1 MAISNL
7 VSPGKK
13 MNLPGVSAFFG
24 TQERSANDNIQK
36 ISSTMLSDSMVS
48 SVVET
53 LKVFTS
59 EIGRLQETSK
69 NIVRSFVGLI
79 KSFKAINRDINIRFK
94 SLSSDLT
101 ASRLDFTRNILAA
114 GTGGAAVAGAG
125 VAAEV
130 RDPTR
135 QEKEKDKEKKEDDDR
150 FSFVDALAG
159 LLGLKAIGSAVLRG
173 GASATTTLAR
183 GLGMAITNPIVA
195 GMLGASTAFAA
206 ALFGS
211 AAIGDWLENK
221 FGIKEKIKAREGTEE
236 YKELQKTQKDA
247 SEAARNRVGET
258 RASRNQSLGEFLQ
271 SKGLRPAG
279 KEIKTVPGS
288 PDLITIIKDG
298 HPDKGKTFNFK
309 TGEEVRP
316 STGTPTT
323 PAPPAAPTID
333 KATESARSTTDTASS
348 SSTGA
353 GEGGAGLNVVPAG
366 EPVGSPAPAPAAP
379 APAAAPT
386 GAPAPAAP
394 AGGGGAPAPSGA
406 PARADTGGGGE
417 PLGTITAQ
425 HWMLNHPEVAAAYA
439 KLSPDDKKKAAEI
452 AAAGQESQAR
462 NFVMQKSGP
471 QDQTARGR
479 ARATMQSMGA
489 EPQGAPSGAPTA
501 APAPTAPEAPP
512 ATPAPPA
519 AGSGAPVVVNNNS
532 SQASES
538 ASNTEGNNV
547 AGQNFPMFVADPF
560 VQSYIQRQTPHY
572 Q

>member
-24 TQERSANDNIQK
+24 TQERSANDNVQK

-48 SVVET
+48 SVIET

-59 EIGRLQETSK
+59 EIGRLQETSQ
-69 NIVRSFVGLI
+69 NIVRSFVALI
-79 KSFKAINRDINIRFK
+79 KSFKNLNRDISVRFK
-94 SLSSDLT
+94 TLSSDLT
-101 ASRLDFTRNILAA
+101 ASRLDFVRNVTAMGTTGSA
-114 GTGGAAVAGAG
+114 GKLSLEDKFPPLPGQPPKPD
-125 VAAEV
+125 
-130 RDPTR
+130 DP
-135 QEKEKDKEKKEDDDR
+135 KKDNDSR
-150 FSFVDALAG
+150 FDFIDALAG
-159 LLGLKAIGSAVLRG
+159 LLGIKTLAK
-173 GASATTTLAR
+173 GATNTATTLAR

-195 GMLGASTAFAA
+195 GILGASGAFAA
-206 ALFGS
+206 AVFAS
-211 AAIGDWLENK
+211 AAIGDWLEKK
-221 FGIKEKIKAREGTEE
+221 FGIKEKIREREATDE

-279 KEIKTVPGS
+279 NEIKTVPGS

-323 PAPPAAPTID
+323 PAAPAAPTID
-333 KATESARSTTDTASS
+333 KATESARATPDAASS
-348 SSTGA
+348 ASTGA

-366 EPVGSPAPAPAAP
+366 ERVGSPTPAPAAP
-379 APAAAPT
+379 APETAPT
-386 GAPAPAAP
+386 GAPAPASPA
-394 AGGGGAPAPSGA
+394 AGGGAAPAPAPAGA
-406 PARADTGGGGE
+406 PARTSTGGE
-417 PLGTITAQ
+417 PLNTTTAQ

-439 KLSPDDKKKAAEI
+439 ALSPSDKKKAAEI
-452 AAAGQESQAR
+452 AASGQESEAR
-462 NFVMQKSGP
+462 NFVMSKGSAPKTQMSTGGA
-471 QDQTARGR
+471 QTVQG
-479 ARATMQSMGA
+479 TES
-489 EPQGAPSGAPTA
+489 QGAPAGTPAA
-501 APAPTAPEAPP
+501 APAATTPPAPP
-512 ATPAPPA
+512 ETPAPPA
-519 AGSGAPVVVNNNS
+519 AGGGAPVVVNNNS

-538 ASNTEGNNV
+538 ASNTEGDNI
-547 AGQNFPMFVADPF
+547 AGQNFPMFVVDPF
-560 VQSYIQRQTPHY
+560 VQSYIQRVTPHY